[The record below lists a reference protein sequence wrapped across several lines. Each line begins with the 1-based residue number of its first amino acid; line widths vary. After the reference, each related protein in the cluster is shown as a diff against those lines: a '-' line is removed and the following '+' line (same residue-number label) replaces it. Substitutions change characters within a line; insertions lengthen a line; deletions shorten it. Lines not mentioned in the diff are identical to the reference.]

1 MSTEQF
7 PEKLAGNIKYYVYR
21 LIDPRNGQT
30 FYVGKG
36 NGNRVFNH
44 AQGVE
49 QDPDDYGP
57 GSTKERIAQIHFAG
71 LSVGH
76 IIHRHGMNERTA
88 LEVEAALIDC
98 YQGLTNKQGGYE
110 NHLRG
115 CRHADEIL
123 ADHKAID
130 FEVDEPLIAFTINQ
144 MWQRLGF
151 YEATRGVWKLNIDRA
166 RQRKLVL
173 GVVNNVVKGV
183 YRPDKWVE
191 GTPENFHWYGG
202 ESKNRW
208 GFVGVEA
215 EPEVQ
220 DKYLGRRIPAEYRKR
235 GVQTSRRYIPQE
247 LPTKA

>member
-1 MSTEQF
+1 MSTDQF
-7 PEKLAGNIKYYVYR
+7 PEKLADEIKYYVYR

-36 NGNRVFNH
+36 KGNRVFMH

-49 QDPDDYGP
+49 HDPDGYWP
-57 GSTKERIAQIHFAG
+57 GSTQERIAQIRLAG

-88 LEVEAALIDC
+88 LEVEGALIDC
-98 YQGLTNKQGGYE
+98 YQGLTSKQGGYE
-110 NHLRG
+110 NDLRG

-123 ADHKAID
+123 ADHNAID

-144 MWQRLGF
+144 LWQRLGF

-191 GTPENFHWYGG
+191 GTPENFHWYRG
-202 ESKNRW
+202 ESENRW

-215 EPEVQ
+215 EPEVR
-220 DKYLGRRIPAEYRKR
+220 DKYLGRRIPAEYRKL
-235 GVQTSRRYIPQE
+235 GVQTSRRYIPRE
-247 LPTKA
+247 LPTNV

>member
-7 PEKLAGNIKYYVYR
+7 PEEITGNIRYYVYR

-36 NGNRVFNH
+36 NGNRVFMH

-88 LEVEAALIDC
+88 LEVEAALMDC

-123 ADHKAID
+123 ADHRAID

-166 RQRKLVL
+166 RQRELVL

-183 YRPDKWVE
+183 YRPAEWVK
-191 GTPENFHWYGG
+191 GTQGNFPWYGG
-202 ESKNRW
+202 ETKGRW

-215 EPEVQ
+215 ESEVQ

-235 GVQTSRRYIPQE
+235 GVQTSRRYIPQ
-247 LPTKA
+247 